1 MELSKRIK
9 ELRINKGLT
18 QTDLSEKSGISL
30 RTIQRIEN
38 NEVSPSIYSLK
49 KISKVLDEDLNSFN
63 NSVSNKKPVL
73 RRTYGFV
80 LFGVISIIIGFYLF
94 ITDKKLPPPPP
105 PVDYWSQ
112 VYKELKTSD
121 GGYIKYYDT
130 NCYGSDGTDCDIIIL
145 KYLDDNIQWK
155 TTVGGNSW
163 DYVEDILEL
172 EDGYFVLGQTGSYGV
187 GNNDVYLTKLDLLGN
202 ELWFKTYGNSLNDY
216 GRVIT
221 SSNDNNNEYVIK
233 GKKQNCPI
241 PNDWGNCFMEELIIK
256 INGEGDSI
264 YNNL

>member
-18 QTDLSEKSGISL
+18 QTDLSEKSSISL

-73 RRTYGFV
+73 RRTYGLV
-80 LFGVISIIIGFYLF
+80 LFGVISVIIGFYIF
-94 ITDKKLPPPPP
+94 ITEKKLPPPPP
-105 PVDYWSQ
+105 DYWKQ
-112 VYKELKTSD
+112 VYQELKTSD

-130 NCYGSDGTDCDIIIL
+130 NCYGSDGTDCDIIVL
-145 KYLDDNIQWK
+145 KYLNDNIQWK
-155 TTVGGNSW
+155 TTIGGNSW
-163 DYVEDILEL
+163 DYVEDILEV
-172 EDGYFVLGQTGSYGV
+172 EDGYLVLGQTGSYGV

-202 ELWFKTYGNSLNDY
+202 ELWFKTYGDSLNDY
-216 GRVIT
+216 GRVINP
-221 SSNDNNNEYVIK
+221 SNENNNEYIIK
-233 GKKQNCPI
+233 GEKQNCPK
-241 PNDWGNCFMEELIIK
+241 PNDWENCYMEELIIK

>member
-49 KISKVLDEDLNSFN
+49 KISKVLGEDLNSFN

-73 RRTYGFV
+73 RRTYGLV
-80 LFGVISIIIGFYLF
+80 LFGVLSIIIGFYYISF
-94 ITDKKLPPPPP
+94 KELPPPQP
-105 PVDYWSQ
+105 PVYWKQ
-112 VYKELKTSD
+112 VYQELNTSD

-130 NCYGSDGTDCDIIIL
+130 NCYGSDGTDCDIIVL
-145 KYLDDNIQWK
+145 KYLNDNIQWK
-155 TTVGGNSW
+155 TTIGGNSW
-163 DYVEDILEL
+163 DYVEDILEV
-172 EDGYFVLGQTGSYGV
+172 EDGYLVLGQTGSYGV

-202 ELWFKTYGNSLNDY
+202 ELWFKTYGDSLNDY

-221 SSNDNNNEYVIK
+221 PSNENNNEYIIK
-233 GKKQNCPI
+233 GEKQNCPKS
-241 PNDWGNCFMEELIIK
+241 NDWENCYMEELVIK
-256 INGEGDSI
+256 INGKGDK
-264 YNNL
+264 L